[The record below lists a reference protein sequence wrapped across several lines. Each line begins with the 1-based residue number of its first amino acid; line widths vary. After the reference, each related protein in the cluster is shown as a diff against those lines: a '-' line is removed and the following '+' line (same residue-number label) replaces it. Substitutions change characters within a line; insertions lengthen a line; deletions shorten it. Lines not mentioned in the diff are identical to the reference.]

1 MRVQR
6 KTSRSLEVEVKQSPP
21 FVYSPVRGCTW
32 LPGTEHSS
40 HSFSS
45 SSSCPATIIISI
57 IIFRLTGSSY
67 TCVSGICETASV
79 SAIG

>member
-21 FVYSPVRGCTW
+21 FVYFPVRGCTW
-32 LPGTEHSS
+32 LPGTGHSS

-45 SSSCPATIIISI
+45 SSSCLATSIII
-57 IIFRLTGSSY
+57 IIFRLTGSSC

>member
-32 LPGTEHSS
+32 LPGTGHSS

-45 SSSCPATIIISI
+45 SSSCLATSI
-57 IIFRLTGSSY
+57 IIIIIRLTGSSC